1 MSTKSLKNLNNM
13 SKIKELDLI
22 AQGVADHM
30 KELLYDTVEWQIA
43 DQPLDGDDYK
53 EMQSYVMDKAIEKMA
68 MQLPGSSRIKISY
81 KQNTIISG

>member
-1 MSTKSLKNLNNM
+1 M
-13 SKIKELDLI
+13 SKMKELDLI

-53 EMQSYVMDKAIEKMA
+53 AMQSYVMDKAIEKMA
-68 MQLPGSSRIKISY
+68 MELPEFRRLNVGDY
-81 KQNTIISG
+81 KKAE